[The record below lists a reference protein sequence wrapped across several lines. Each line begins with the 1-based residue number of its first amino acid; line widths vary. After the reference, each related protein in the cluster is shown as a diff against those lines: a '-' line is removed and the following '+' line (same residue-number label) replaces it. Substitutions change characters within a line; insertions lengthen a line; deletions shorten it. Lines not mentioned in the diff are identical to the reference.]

1 MNFIFGWYNVLNLF
15 WTGLFTVNTLF
26 NLLFLRRLNMRLF
39 QQGRR
44 TLGSLVLVLV
54 LMVTTACSAPVATRD
69 SETGYSQGV
78 SQSQNYGQLARGDSA
93 PGQDFGNWVVQTS
106 QGLIKD
112 AYVRDNNKLGVVISS
127 QVRPGEVKDLSKSLT
142 QGFRKNFPNQDL
154 TVLIYAPDKK
164 LILTTRYD
172 AQSKQV
178 EYSQPT

>member
-1 MNFIFGWYNVLNLF
+1 MS
-15 WTGLFTVNTLF
+15 
-26 NLLFLRRLNMRLF
+26 LF
-39 QQGRR
+39 QQGRK
-44 TLGSLVLVLV
+44 TLIALMLGLLLV
-54 LMVTTACSAPVATRD
+54 VTTACSASVATRD

-127 QVRPGEVKDLSKSLT
+127 QVRPGDVKDLSKSLT

-154 TVLIYAPDKK
+154 TVLVYAPDKK

-178 EYSQPT
+178 EYNQPN